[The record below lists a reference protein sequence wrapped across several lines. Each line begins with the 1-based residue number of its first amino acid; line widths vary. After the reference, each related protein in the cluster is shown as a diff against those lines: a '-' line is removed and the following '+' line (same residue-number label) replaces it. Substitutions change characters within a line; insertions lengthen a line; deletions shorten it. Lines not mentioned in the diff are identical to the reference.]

1 MASVE
6 ATVLRVQMV
15 YPATREKLVSLAHL
29 VALVHRVM
37 QGNLEKMVKG
47 VPREIWAL
55 QGKLGTQAK

>member
-1 MASVE
+1 
-6 ATVLRVQMV
+6 MV

-47 VPREIWAL
+47 VPREISAL